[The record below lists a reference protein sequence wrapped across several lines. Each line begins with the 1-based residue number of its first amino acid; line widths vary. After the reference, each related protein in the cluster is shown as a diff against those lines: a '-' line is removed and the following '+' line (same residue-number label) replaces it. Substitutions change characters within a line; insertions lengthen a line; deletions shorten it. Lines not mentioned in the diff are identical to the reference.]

1 MILTERSEFPIM
13 PDTQTSP
20 EIIALILLALAFT
33 LYAWWL
39 SDRQSRRFR
48 KLLSWVQDNYAA
60 QWQALP
66 WSARNINRVGG
77 VEQLRRNG
85 LRDDPDF
92 MEQYRHCKSV
102 RWAQV
107 AALLCAVAAF
117 ALLAVGIEYFGWTF

>member
-1 MILTERSEFPIM
+1 M

-48 KLLSWVQDNYAA
+48 NLLSWVQDNYAA

-66 WSARNINRVGG
+66 WSTRKINRVGG
-77 VEQLRRNG
+77 VEKLRRDG
-85 LRDDPDF
+85 LRDDPAF
-92 MEQYRHCKSV
+92 MEQYRQGKSV
-102 RWAQV
+102 RWPQV
-107 AALLCAVAAF
+107 AALLCAVVAF
-117 ALLAVGIEYFGWTF
+117 ALLAVGIAYFGWTF